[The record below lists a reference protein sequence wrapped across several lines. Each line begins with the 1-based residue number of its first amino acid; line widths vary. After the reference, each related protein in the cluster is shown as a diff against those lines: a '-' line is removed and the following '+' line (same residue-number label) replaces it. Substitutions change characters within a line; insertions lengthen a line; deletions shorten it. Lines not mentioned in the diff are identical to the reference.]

1 MDEKRKVT
9 IIAGQLVVGGA
20 ERQLYLWLAH
30 MDRDKF
36 DPLVI
41 TLHPDHEDYWEKP
54 IEDLGV
60 PLFRVSQ
67 KPAKLVRLAEIIRI
81 LRSFKPDVIHGWHF
95 FSSVYAGLAA
105 RFLGVP
111 CLGGIR
117 SEYSPHYKGLDTYII
132 KANCSAVVA
141 NSIAAADAYHTA
153 LGRKR
158 QAIFTVPNAVMDYPM
173 NRDTLR
179 EELAVS
185 HNLPGDA
192 LWICSV
198 GRMDPLK
205 RFDFLLEMAA
215 RLRDEDPKFH
225 VILIGDGPER
235 ARLEDLASS
244 MDVVDKVS
252 FLGEI
257 PNAGR
262 WMNAMDIFCF
272 PSTSEG
278 LPNAVMEA
286 AAAGLPIVAWRLPFC
301 EELLPDKSQAML
313 VEPGN
318 LEDMSL
324 ALSNLLDSGDL
335 RTQIGAA
342 ARSHIMEHF
351 GLERYIQNMTTVYD
365 YVITRDNSLG

>member
-111 CLGGIR
+111 CVGGIR
-117 SEYSPHYKGLDTYII
+117 SEYSPHHKGLDTYII

-185 HNLPGDA
+185 HNLPADA

-235 ARLEDLASS
+235 AHLEDLASS

-301 EELLPDKSQAML
+301 EELLLDKSQVVL

-324 ALSNLLDSGDL
+324 ALSNLLYSADL